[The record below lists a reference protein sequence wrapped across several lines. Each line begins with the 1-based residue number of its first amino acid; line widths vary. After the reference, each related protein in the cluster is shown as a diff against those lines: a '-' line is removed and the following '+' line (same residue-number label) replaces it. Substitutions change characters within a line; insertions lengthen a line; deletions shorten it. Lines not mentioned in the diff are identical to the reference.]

1 MFSNDSINENLLP
14 LAERV
19 RPQSLNDFIGQDHL
33 VHKKSLLVKS
43 ISINKPFSIIL
54 WGPPGSGK
62 TSLARILSNEFNID
76 FFELSATSSGL
87 KQVREILDQGKQLF
101 SSGKRCILFIDEIH
115 RFNKSQQDALLS
127 SVEEGSIILIGATTE
142 NPAYEVIS
150 PLLSRCRLLK
160 LNPLKKSDLD
170 AVINHTLNTD
180 VIYSKDKILIDRD
193 ARIFLIDSS
202 GGDIRKMLN
211 TLELSISLK
220 SDKNPQL
227 DLEHIREALQQKY
240 VIYDKLGDYHYDVIS
255 AFIKSIRG
263 SDPDAAIYWLAVMI
277 NGGEK
282 PEFIARRLIILASED
297 IGNAEPYALQLAT
310 SALEA
315 VNKIGMP
322 ESRIILAQITIY
334 LSTTPK
340 SNASYSAIEHAL
352 KEVKENGAGSVPLHL
367 RNRVSNIDPNS
378 INYKYVHSY
387 QNNFVDQNYFPDSF
401 KKKPKFY
408 KPNNQGREISI
419 KTRLVQLWKNRYK

>member
-19 RPQSLNDFIGQDHL
+19 RPQSLNDFIGQEHL
-33 VHKKSLLVKS
+33 VHEKSLLVKS

-62 TSLARILSNEFNID
+62 TSLARILSNEFDID

-87 KQVREILDQGKQLF
+87 KQIREILDQGKQLF
-101 SSGKRCILFIDEIH
+101 SNGKRSILFIDEIH

-127 SVEEGSIILIGATTE
+127 SVEKGSIILVGATTE
-142 NPAYEVIS
+142 NPAFEVIS

-160 LNPLKKSDLD
+160 LNPLKNSDLD
-170 AVINHTLNTD
+170 TIINHALNKD
-180 VIYSKDKILIDRD
+180 LIYSKYKISIDCD
-193 ARIFLIDSS
+193 ARALLTHAS
-202 GGDIRKMLN
+202 GGDTRKMLN
-211 TLELSISLK
+211 TLELAISLK
-220 SDKNPQL
+220 SDKKQHL
-227 DLEHIREALQQKY
+227 HIKYIKEALQEKY

-334 LSTTPK
+334 LSAAPK
-340 SNASYSAIEHAL
+340 SNASYNAIDNAI
-352 KEVKENGAGSVPLHL
+352 KEVKENGAGLVPLHL
-367 RNRVSNIDPNS
+367 RSKVSNINPNS
-378 INYKYVHSY
+378 TFYKYVHSY
-387 QNNFVDQNYFPDSF
+387 QNNFINQNYFPDSF

-408 KPNNQGREISI
+408 KPHNQGREISI
-419 KTRLVQLWKNRYK
+419 KARLLELWKDRYK